1 MPQGKAGYITLG
13 LIHQLGAIEEG
24 ALEAGGTGYQ
34 MWKEQ
39 GRTVRIG
46 LIDKQ
51 AREVNQSNME

>member
-13 LIHQLGAIEEG
+13 LIHQLGEIDEG
-24 ALEAGGTGYQ
+24 ALQAGAQYQ

-46 LIDKQ
+46 LIDRQ
-51 AREVNQSNME
+51 VREANQSKM